1 MDNKLDHKLDKRQQ
15 QMIDFETSWYQLGGG
30 SSKVIVERF
39 GLNDRDF
46 FSEVDRIVTDD
57 PPSSL
62 TSAELRR
69 MRSVIRRRLW
79 MAR

>member
-1 MDNKLDHKLDKRQQ
+1 MDNKQQ
-15 QMIDFETSWYQLGGG
+15 QMIDFERRWYPLGGG
-30 SSKVIVERF
+30 SSSAITERF
-39 GLNDRDF
+39 GLDDRDF
-46 FSEVDRIVTDD
+46 FREVDRIVESD
-57 PPSSL
+57 PPETL